1 MQPALPTTPEAVRQW
16 RRDTCR
22 ISQADTAAVLG
33 ISRSSIARYEAG
45 KWPVPLWLSWA
56 LVGIQKT
63 AQSEIRH
70 RKRRDRFNAKRRK
83 TRHRNARVPRLMRQR
98 LRLSHA
104 RMDILEEVLD
114 RGLEHGMTLG
124 ECTALDEIQSQ
135 IHSLTVRIPR
145 GMRG

>member
-1 MQPALPTTPEAVRQW
+1 MQPALPTTPDAVRQW

-56 LVGIQKT
+56 LVGIHKT

-83 TRHRNARVPRLMRQR
+83 TRRRVGRVPRLMRQR
-98 LRLSHA
+98 LRLSQVQ
-104 RMDILEEVLD
+104 MDILEKVLN
-114 RGLEHGMTLG
+114 RGQANPG
-124 ECTALDEIQSQ
+124 EWDVINGLSDE
-135 IHSLTVRIPR
+135 IHSLTARLPKGVR
-145 GMRG
+145 

>member
-1 MQPALPTTPEAVRQW
+1 MQPALPTTPDAVRQW

-63 AQSEIRH
+63 ALSEIRH
-70 RKRRDRFNAKRRK
+70 RRRRDRFNTKRRK
-83 TRHRNARVPRLMRQR
+83 SRRRVGRVPRLMRQR
-98 LRLSHA
+98 LRLSQVQ
-104 RMDILEEVLD
+104 MDILEKVLD
-114 RGLEHGMTLG
+114 RGQANPG
-124 ECTALDEIQSQ
+124 EWDVINGLSDE
-135 IHSLTVRIPR
+135 IHSLTARLPRRVR
-145 GMRG
+145 G

>member
-1 MQPALPTTPEAVRQW
+1 MQPALPTTPNAVRPW

-45 KWPVPLWLSWA
+45 KWPVPLWLGWA

-83 TRHRNARVPRLMRQR
+83 TRRRVGRVPRLIRQR
-98 LRLSHA
+98 LQLAHA
-104 RMDILEEVLD
+104 RMDILEKVLD
-114 RGLEHGMTLG
+114 RGQANPG
-124 ECTALDEIQSQ
+124 EWDAIDGLSDE
-135 IHSLTVRIPR
+135 IHSLAVRLPKGVR
-145 GMRG
+145 

>member
-1 MQPALPTTPEAVRQW
+1 MQPALPTTPAAVRQW

-56 LVGIQKT
+56 LVGIHKT

-70 RKRRDRFNAKRRK
+70 RKRRDRFNTERRK
-83 TRHRNARVPRLMRQR
+83 TRRRNARVPRLMRQR
-98 LRLSHA
+98 LHLAHA
-104 RMDILEEVLD
+104 RMDILEKAMN
-114 RGLEHGMTLG
+114 RGQVKPG
-124 ECTALDEIQSQ
+124 EWAVIDGLSDE
-135 IHSLTVRIPR
+135 IHSLTARLQRGVR
-145 GMRG
+145 